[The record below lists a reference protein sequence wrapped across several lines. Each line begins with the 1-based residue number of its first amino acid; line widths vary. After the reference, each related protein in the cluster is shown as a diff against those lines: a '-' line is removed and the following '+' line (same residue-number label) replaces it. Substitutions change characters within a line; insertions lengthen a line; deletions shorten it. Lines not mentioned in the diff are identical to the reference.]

1 MKNIKWFVAIV
12 VAFVAGYF
20 SNTTAEKNSELQ
32 NNNSSSV
39 APVATVTQSVQ
50 KTTSSAVLVSNISKP
65 TKSSSHSSAQT
76 EHSQHPQKSAP
87 DIQPTPG
94 KLIVNESS
102 GRQAQPLSKE
112 ELAAKYPNDISDEEI
127 DRVIPPPFNTQL
139 KSSHGG
145 TREKYKDFV
154 AASQPQNWDTNMQN
168 KISDS
173 ILSSPYAKFIK
184 MDSLLC
190 KANMCEIRL
199 YETKDNVWSLILA
212 EMALQDWWE
221 IGNYDSYGFAT
232 ELDSKQITGYYVL
245 LTRR

>member
-1 MKNIKWFVAIV
+1 MKILLWIITLLI
-12 VAFVAGYF
+12 AFAAGYF
-20 SNTTAEKNSELQ
+20 AKSVSTEGAPVTISAQSESTQ
-32 NNNSSSV
+32 GANSSASLMS
-39 APVATVTQSVQ
+39 TVGGITE
-50 KTTSSAVLVSNISKP
+50 NG
-65 TKSSSHSSAQT
+65 SHRSAQT
-76 EHSQHPQKSAP
+76 KDFRPLQNAP
-87 DIQPTPG
+87 ADVQPTQE
-94 KLIVNESS
+94 KVIINESS
-102 GRQAQPLSKE
+102 GRQSQPLSKE

-139 KSSHGG
+139 KNSHGG

-154 AASQPQNWDTNMQN
+154 AASQPQNWDVNMQN

-173 ILSSPYAKFIK
+173 ILSSPYAKFIT

-190 KANMCEIRL
+190 KANICEIRL

-212 EMALQDWWE
+212 EMALRDWWE

-232 ELDSKQITGYYVL
+232 ELDSKQITGYYIL